1 MNPMH
6 MFENLFVVHEPV
18 CPIEIAVMENYRNKE
33 AEYHV
38 KNPMIRDFIINGSE
52 SRIDG

>member
-1 MNPMH
+1 
-6 MFENLFVVHEPV
+6 MFKNLFVVHEPV
-18 CPIEIAVMENYRNKE
+18 CPIEIEVMENYRNKE

-38 KNPMIRDFIINGSE
+38 KNSKVGYFIVNRGE